1 MPAMAGRQAW
11 GLDTLLGRLVQV
23 SGGAATAGL
32 TLLARIVLEAQQRQ
46 EPVAW
51 IAVGDSLFFPP
62 DFAATG
68 IDLSALPVVQV
79 EKGLQAARA
88 AETLLRGSFALVV
101 LDLGAQRSMTLG
113 VQSRLAGLAR
123 RHHSAVVALTRRG
136 GREDWADQK
145 GRGREGRECREGRER
160 DAPEEADASGGG
172 RAGSSGS
179 LGSLVSLHVECGRQR
194 TAFDRFSCELRAQKD
209 KQLGKD
215 WRFVELCRGPDG
227 LC

>member
-1 MPAMAGRQAW
+1 
-11 GLDTLLGRLVQV
+11 
-23 SGGAATAGL
+23 
-32 TLLARIVLEAQQRQ
+32 
-46 EPVAW
+46 
-51 IAVGDSLFFPP
+51 

-145 GRGREGRECREGRER
+145 VGGCEGRGGRGGRGCRE
-160 DAPEEADASGGG
+160 EETDASGGW

-179 LGSLVSLHVECGRQR
+179 LGSLVSLHVECGRR
-194 TAFDRFSCELRAQKD
+194 RAAFDRFSCELRAQKD